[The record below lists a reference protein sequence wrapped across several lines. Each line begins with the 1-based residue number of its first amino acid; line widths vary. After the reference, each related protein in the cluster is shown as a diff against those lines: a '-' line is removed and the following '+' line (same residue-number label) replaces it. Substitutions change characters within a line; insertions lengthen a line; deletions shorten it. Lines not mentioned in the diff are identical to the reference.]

1 MSVTTNTA
9 NNPHLTRSYVLKNAA
24 EAQDVYDAWAATYDS
39 DLRDPSQNY
48 VGPAAV
54 AGLVAKALGT
64 PAAISPELRI
74 LDAGCGTGLAG
85 VELARLGAKHIDGRD
100 LSPGMLAVAR
110 QSGAYEALQTT
121 DLNKPL
127 DVGDGAYDVVVCVG
141 TFTHTHV
148 GPEALRELVRVTRRE
163 GVVVATVLD
172 DIWEGQGFKAEVAAL
187 EAGGKAKVLS
197 AESGDYRKGCG
208 VTATFVVLRVL

>member
-9 NNPHLTRSYVLKNAA
+9 NNPHLTRSYVLKNVN
-24 EAQDVYDAWAATYDS
+24 EAQEVYDAWAKTYDS

-54 AGLVAKALGT
+54 ARLVAGALGT
-64 PAAISPELRI
+64 PTISPDLLL

-127 DVGDGAYDVVVCVG
+127 DVQDGKYDVVVCVG

-148 GPEALRELVRVTRRE
+148 GPEALRELVRVTKRE

-172 DIWEGQGFKAEVAAL
+172 DIWESQGFKAEVARL
-187 EAGGKAKVLS
+187 EADGKAKVLS

-208 VTATFVVLRVL
+208 VTATFVVLRVLV

>member
-9 NNPHLTRSYVLKNAA
+9 NNPHLTRSYVLKDAA

-54 AGLVAKALGT
+54 ARLVAKALGT
-64 PAAISPELRI
+64 PTISPDLRL

-127 DVGDGAYDVVVCVG
+127 EVGDGAYDVVVCVG

-148 GPEALRELVRVTRRE
+148 GPEALRELVRVTKSG

-172 DIWEGQGFKAEVAAL
+172 DIWESQGFKAEVAGL
-187 EAGGKAKVLS
+187 EAAGKAKVLS
-197 AESGDYRKGCG
+197 SESGDYRKGCG
-208 VTATFVVLRVL
+208 VTATFVVLRVV

>member
-9 NNPHLTRSYVLKNAA
+9 NNPHLTRSYVLKDAV
-24 EAQDVYDAWAATYDS
+24 EAQDVYDSWAPTYDS

-54 AGLVAKALGT
+54 ARLVAKALGT
-64 PAAISPELRI
+64 PTIGPELRL

-110 QSGAYEALQTT
+110 QSGAYEGLQTT

-127 DVGDGAYDVVVCVG
+127 EVADGAYDVVVCVG

-148 GPEALRELVRVTRRE
+148 GPQALRELVRVTKRD

-172 DIWEGQGFKAEVAAL
+172 DIWESQGFKAEVAGL

-197 AESGDYRKGCG
+197 SESGDYRKGCG